1 MLNIYIKNEN
11 KLFLQQNNEIH
22 YYEFEDLEILLEEIV
37 EEYQMQ
43 KENKEIVLT
52 LDFEEFEIFVKED
65 KNKFVIK
72 EIHNIAMIGLKKDK
86 IKKYVRTF
94 ATSKL

>member
-65 KNKFVIK
+65 KNKFTVVLIVQFK
-72 EIHNIAMIGLKKDK
+72 INI
-86 IKKYVRTF
+86 
-94 ATSKL
+94 

>member
-11 KLFLQQNNEIH
+11 KLFLQQNNEVH

-43 KENKEIVLT
+43 KENKEVVLT
-52 LDFEEFEIFVKED
+52 LDFEEFEMFVKED

-86 IKKYVRTF
+86 IKKE
-94 ATSKL
+94 

>member
-72 EIHNIAMIGLKKDK
+72 EIHNIAMIGL
-86 IKKYVRTF
+86 
-94 ATSKL
+94 

>member
-1 MLNIYIKNEN
+1 M
-11 KLFLQQNNEIH
+11 
-22 YYEFEDLEILLEEIV
+22 LEEIV

-65 KNKFVIK
+65 KNKFCFEDIERSTAIK
-72 EIHNIAMIGLKKDK
+72 QWHIFCL
-86 IKKYVRTF
+86 TF
-94 ATSKL
+94 QSTIQITVFHQGNVQVYLQHWAQTHGQNQ

>member
-11 KLFLQQNNEIH
+11 KLFLQQNNEVH

-43 KENKEIVLT
+43 KENKEVVLT
-52 LDFEEFEIFVKED
+52 LDFEEFEMFVKED

-86 IKKYVRTF
+86 IKK
-94 ATSKL
+94 

>member
-72 EIHNIAMIGLKKDK
+72 EN
-86 IKKYVRTF
+86 
-94 ATSKL
+94 

>member
-11 KLFLQQNNEIH
+11 KLFLQQNNEVH

-65 KNKFVIK
+65 KK
-72 EIHNIAMIGLKKDK
+72 
-86 IKKYVRTF
+86 
-94 ATSKL
+94 